1 MNKAMTFRD
10 DKTNIILGRNDLVTL
25 PVQLMDHGGI
35 SVTPHHHLLF
45 FKLLGHLAKKKR
57 KRKNNF

>member
-1 MNKAMTFRD
+1 MTFRD

-35 SVTPHHHLLF
+35 SVTPHHHLLL